1 MHMGSLYK
9 SESGKQEI
17 LELYHSKLESLGI
30 EYLERNLNTSFGNT
44 HVIQVGEASKP
55 PLIIVHGSNAC
66 APISLE
72 TYPNLAKKYQVF
84 AVDVLAQPNKSSET
98 RLSMK
103 NEDYGKWMVEL
114 MERLELKDVTLV
126 GFSFGGLVLLKTLI
140 YKGDNIREVFL
151 AAPAFVVN
159 GNPLRAMLN
168 IFLPMKR
175 YMKTKRER
183 HIEKFLQVLFTEKDA
198 FALEYLSKVFL
209 NFEMDFS
216 PIPLIR
222 KEEAAKITT
231 PITIFAAKEDLIFP
245 GEKMLRR
252 AKKIFPSL
260 KEAILLDSSRH
271 VQGRAD
277 NTRIENKILSKEQC

>member
-1 MHMGSLYK
+1 MGSLYK

-17 LELYHSKLESLGI
+17 LELYHRKLESLGI

-84 AVDVLAQPNKSSET
+84 AVDVPAQPNKSSEM

-114 MERLELKDVTLV
+114 IEHLELKDVTLV

-140 YKGDNIREVFL
+140 YKEDNIREVYL